1 AARDGVRGWG
11 RERRVRRDVH
21 QNHQQ
26 LDAGDAVDEAVVDL
40 GDERAAVAFDAVDE
54 VEPPQRLVPAE
65 PALEEP
71 RGELAELVQ
80 VAGRV
85 QAHGHDVPADIEV
98 GIPLPGRVG
107 EVEGGVDD
115 ALLVARDEVD
125 RVLDV
130 LDELV
135 VGYLTL
141 EHGDGA
147 DVHGR
152 VFPLEV
158 QEGG

>member
-21 QNHQQ
+21 HYRQQ

-40 GDERAAVAFDAVDE
+40 EDERAAAAFDAVDE
-54 VEPPQRLVPAE
+54 VELPQRLVAAE
-65 PALEEP
+65 PALEEA
-71 RGELAELVQ
+71 RGERAELVQ

-107 EVEGGVDD
+107 EVEGG
-115 ALLVARDEVD
+115 
-125 RVLDV
+125 
-130 LDELV
+130 
-135 VGYLTL
+135 
-141 EHGDGA
+141 GDGGLLLA
-147 DVHGR
+147 VDKGA
-152 VFPLEV
+152 LA
-158 QEGG
+158 